1 MTPQRKGFNRESWAE
16 IETILRTIV
25 DNTPQNYFVITG
37 PILTD
42 SLDTIDKSIN
52 RIRIPDLHF
61 KIIADLTSSTPKV

>member
-42 SLDTIDKSIN
+42 SLDTIDKSIVIYL
-52 RIRIPDLHF
+52 RIWYLPLFQQR
-61 KIIADLTSSTPKV
+61 